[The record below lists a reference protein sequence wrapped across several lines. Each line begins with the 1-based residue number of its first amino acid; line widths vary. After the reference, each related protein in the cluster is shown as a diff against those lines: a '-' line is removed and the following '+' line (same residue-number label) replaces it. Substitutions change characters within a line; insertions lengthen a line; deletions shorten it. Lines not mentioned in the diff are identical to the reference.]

1 MSTEKQ
7 DIKEREESVS
17 PQTDREIA
25 EINRQNLGV
34 AVKKGLDAPYAK
46 VLIRLLLA
54 LLLVTSLG
62 MFVTGIMKYNEFMRQ
77 KEVLEEKRDRL
88 EDEIDELRYL
98 IDCPVDYDYIVRVAK
113 EKLGL
118 HLPDEIVYYND
129 YNDSN

>member
-1 MSTEKQ
+1 MSTEKP
-7 DIKEREESVS
+7 DIQERGESVY
-17 PQTDREIA
+17 PQNNSEIA
-25 EINRQNLGV
+25 EINRQNLGN
-34 AVKKGLDAPYAK
+34 AVKKGLDAPFAK
-46 VLIRLLLA
+46 VLIRLILA

-62 MFVTGIMKYNEFMRQ
+62 MFVTGSMKYNEFMRQ

>member
-1 MSTEKQ
+1 MLTEKP
-7 DIKEREESVS
+7 DIKERDESACPPGDS
-17 PQTDREIA
+17 EIA
-25 EINRQNLGV
+25 EINRQNLGK
-34 AVKKGLDAPYAK
+34 AVKRGLDAPYAK
-46 VLIRLLLA
+46 VLIRLLLT
-54 LLLVTSLG
+54 LLFVASLG
-62 MFVTGIMKYNEFMRQ
+62 MFVTGIMKYNEFMRE

-129 YNDSN
+129 YNDSH